1 MVYHSTRSKNH
12 VVNSAQAVLEGL
24 APDGGLYVP
33 QALPQV
39 DIASCL
45 QEDTLQIAAE
55 LLHAMLPDIPNMEQ
69 LVKRAYQG
77 KFSHKELTPT
87 VPAGPFTVLELF
99 HGPTAAFKDV
109 ALCML
114 PQLLTAAKE
123 VVGQKDPVLILTA
136 TSGDT
141 GKAALEGFRDVEG
154 TKICVFYPHG
164 GVSAVQRMQMVTQ
177 QGSNVAVC
185 AVRGNFDDAQT
196 GVKGIFAA
204 ANGGYLGGKQLS
216 TANSMNIGRLVPQM
230 TYYFKAYGDL
240 LRRGRITQGQKVN
253 FCVPTGN
260 FGDILAGFLAKQMGL
275 PVGKLIC
282 ASNANNVLTDF
293 IRTGIYNRNRPLV
306 KTISPSMDILISSN
320 LERLLYLLTEDTEL
334 VASLMATLNR
344 DGVYSIPESL
354 KQAIQAQFY
363 AGFCDDAQAKQT
375 IAKVWN
381 DHHYLCDTH
390 TATAWAVAEDY
401 VAQTGDDSPM
411 VVLSTASAY
420 KFPEAVLSSLEQ
432 TLPEDDFA
440 CIDRLWELTG
450 VPVPE
455 NLKGLQ
461 QKKVLHPGV
470 IEKEEMLSYVT
481 AL

>member
-1 MVYHSTRSKNH
+1 
-12 VVNSAQAVLEGL
+12 
-24 APDGGLYVP
+24 
-33 QALPQV
+33 
-39 DIASCL
+39 
-45 QEDTLQIAAE
+45 
-55 LLHAMLPDIPNMEQ
+55 
-69 LVKRAYQG
+69 
-77 KFSHKELTPT
+77 
-87 VPAGPFTVLELF
+87 
-99 HGPTAAFKDV
+99 
-109 ALCML
+109 
-114 PQLLTAAKE
+114 
-123 VVGQKDPVLILTA
+123 
-136 TSGDT
+136 
-141 GKAALEGFRDVEG
+141 
-154 TKICVFYPHG
+154 
-164 GVSAVQRMQMVTQ
+164 
-177 QGSNVAVC
+177 
-185 AVRGNFDDAQT
+185 
-196 GVKGIFAA
+196 
-204 ANGGYLGGKQLS
+204 
-216 TANSMNIGRLVPQM
+216 
-230 TYYFKAYGDL
+230 
-240 LRRGRITQGQKVN
+240 
-253 FCVPTGN
+253 
-260 FGDILAGFLAKQMGL
+260 
-275 PVGKLIC
+275 
-282 ASNANNVLTDF
+282 
-293 IRTGIYNRNRPLV
+293 
-306 KTISPSMDILISSN
+306 MDILISSN